1 MSNPL
6 QRAPVMTNFIPTQNG
21 QSPPPPPHIMNG
33 NDIEQNF
40 PSMNVRH
47 PPFLS
52 HSKKNEPIFL
62 KSNDAYDMSSFHQ
75 IMDMM
80 RNVSSDGV
88 KRVYSD
94 DSGMGSILDTES
106 LISVGGPSSST
117 TGLFGSPRAM
127 PIDMNKEERFSRK
140 VFVGGLPPDIDEGK
154 FFSEKNNI

>member
-1 MSNPL
+1 
-6 QRAPVMTNFIPTQNG
+6 
-21 QSPPPPPHIMNG
+21 MN
-33 NDIEQNF
+33 
-40 PSMNVRH
+40 
-47 PPFLS
+47 
-52 HSKKNEPIFL
+52 
-62 KSNDAYDMSSFHQ
+62 SFHQ

-80 RNVSSDGV
+80 RNASSDGV

-106 LISVGGPSSST
+106 LISVGGPSSSS

-154 FFSEKNNI
+154 ILDVFLEINLIICWIY